1 MCLNIFFK
9 YLAELTYENIWS
21 WTSTC
26 WEYFLNYWCNFT
38 IGNCSIHIFI
48 FLPDSNLEYC
58 SFLGIYPLCLSCPFD
73 WHIIIILCISMVLC
87 VTSLFL
93 LLFYV
98 FINRKKK
105 WVTTLQTLLKHRNG
119 NKGTHK
125 WQTWTGMVLKV

>member
-1 MCLNIFFK
+1 MCLNIFLK

-26 WEYFLNYWCNFT
+26 WEYFLNYWRSFT

-73 WHIIIILCISMVLC
+73 WHIIIILCISMVVC

-93 LLFYV
+93 LFFFYV

-105 WVTTLQTLLKHRNG
+105 WVTTFQILLKHRNG
-119 NKGTHK
+119 NKGHPQVTDMDRY
-125 WQTWTGMVLKV
+125 GP